1 MWYTNGLRHVFLGY
15 ELDLVVTSAIVNQT
29 TVKTVII
36 VRSTELN
43 TNVADE
49 QLYQQVN
56 YSQHYTHNCVDA
68 LWEII

>member
-1 MWYTNGLRHVFLGY
+1 MRYTNGLRHVFLGY

-29 TVKTVII
+29 TVKTFII
-36 VRSTELN
+36 VRSTKLN

-56 YSQHYTHNCVDA
+56 NSQHYTHNCVDA

>member
-36 VRSTELN
+36 VRSAELN

-49 QLYQQVN
+49 QLYQ
-56 YSQHYTHNCVDA
+56 
-68 LWEII
+68 